1 MPIYEFKCLK
11 CNEFIERLVMNKD
24 DEIELKCP
32 ACSCEDLER
41 VLSSTNYS
49 MGYGAGSKPSTK
61 AITKTCGSGSCT
73 TYEIPGPSK

>member
-11 CNEFIERLVMNKD
+11 CNEFIEHIVMNKD

-32 ACSCEDLER
+32 ECSCEDLER

-49 MGYGAGSKPSTK
+49 MGYGTRSKPSTK

>member
-11 CNEFIERLVMNKD
+11 CNEFIEQLVMNKA
-24 DEIELKCP
+24 DEIELRCP

-49 MGYGAGSKPSTK
+49 MGYGTGPKPSTK
-61 AITKTCGSGSCT
+61 ATTKTCGSGTCT

>member
-11 CNEFIERLVMNKD
+11 CNEFIELLVMNKD
-24 DEIELKCP
+24 DDVELKCP
-32 ACSCEDLER
+32 ACSGEDLER

-49 MGYGAGSKPSTK
+49 VGRGAGPKPSAK
-61 AITKTCGSGSCT
+61 AITKTCGSGTCT

>member
-11 CNEFIERLVMNKD
+11 CQEFIEYLVMTKD

-41 VLSSTNYS
+41 VLSTTNYS
-49 MGYGAGSKPSTK
+49 VGNGVASKQGTK

-73 TYEIPGPSK
+73 TWEIPGPSK